1 VSLLVVVALF
11 LVSNFFFL
19 FSYGNAIIA
28 ELLRLAEHIPEPFR
42 LSSTRFSPV
51 IMDFKYFDQEDLCE
65 EKIHGNSDILDLDQE
80 FRDNHLE
87 ILNRFYQVFEGIT
100 KYLNDLK
107 QWLHELDE
115 GFFVHY
121 TLDSVLNNVEGKQL
135 TAEAVYLLGT
145 MLLLLDR
152 KIPGPVRERM
162 LVAVYRY
169 RGIAEVP
176 LIEDV
181 NRLLASSGFLAGQ
194 QGPPPKNYP
203 ESYFARAKLSPGL
216 INSIIG
222 RLRMDDIYN
231 QVVAWP
237 IPEHRS
243 TALATQAA
251 MIYVLLYF
259 APKILAGERAVMR
272 EVVDKHFADNWIIS
286 MYLGYTVD
294 LSVVWAKFPAAIK
307 ALEPTLEDDNVI
319 KLASTNNKKI
329 PELIKELDHLL
340 TEGVVTEDFVLDK
353 TQKCL
358 NVLRHCNHT
367 LRWVTLHA
375 TCQVPRLQAMIVNG
389 FSKDLALELL
399 LKTAQFESRLKTMFD
414 KLLQEKQKRWDI
426 ALEDS
431 AVRMED
437 LSNYFSGNAPLVRC
451 KPNEQLQKWFA
462 SISQKVRELDYSDE
476 VMAGR
481 KIQQLIHALSE
492 VEQFEEVDTQAQ
504 VKQFLEETRQ
514 QLWNMVRIVNIL
526 EDRVVELF
534 IISDTSY
541 IWQIID
547 SFVPLMQGLIQRDP
561 RNVLLLRSTFIKLA
575 SLLQQTCVRINEIPD
590 NPDLFS
596 VSAFYSGQ
604 LVTFVRRV
612 LDIVPRSMF
621 EKMKG
626 IIQIQTTSLLELP
639 PRVEKENIV
648 QTAAPG
654 PRYKLSSLTNDV
666 AVFTQGMLSMDKT
679 LFGIIQVDPKNLLED
694 GIRKELVRNITL
706 AMDSILKFP
715 SGRIE
720 AFESVLEELAKV
732 LLGYKRSFEY
742 ISDYVTVY
750 GLKIW
755 QEEFSRIINFF
766 VEQECAV
773 YLHQEIYF
781 WQSQYWN
788 DHIPI
793 PLLDG
798 SSGASAGRRGRRDK
812 KKEEASSAGTKNF
825 VGRLA
830 MALLTHV
837 DFRTSIYL
845 DSYSAWYSPEG
856 RELVGIRTF
865 SLLLRSVGVFGLHG
879 IDRLLSFVMVD
890 LLQRFAKKVGPMLD
904 DDIEREK
911 ARLKAGGKGM
921 PVWQHLEQIGKVLNP
936 ASVIPQ
942 GGARLYDDMIRRTE
956 SLYPMLLQLVGRLG
970 QAQLVRKQI
979 TNALHFSVRLESG
992 LLSSALDAANQAVL
1006 ADVQAHYA
1014 DPAESPYPPPD
1025 NPLIADLSRYLELSG
1040 VNDPLLKIYVATDL
1054 RTKNLPLLL
1063 ALFVFSQLNNF
1074 KHDPVLR
1081 QLVHKSKK
1089 KDFYD
1094 FAPFVVGVLTLL
1106 KQFHSLHVQA
1116 FLGYLGQYVR
1126 VLMNSM
1132 DRSEQAAKKNLNE
1145 YPEAVVNCLVFLEEF
1160 CNYGAMQRRVVE
1172 QYLPSWALDC
1182 FKKELRK

>member
-1 VSLLVVVALF
+1 M
-11 LVSNFFFL
+11 
-19 FSYGNAIIA
+19 
-28 ELLRLAEHIPEPFR
+28 R
-42 LSSTRFSPV
+42 
-51 IMDFKYFDQEDLCE
+51 
-65 EKIHGNSDILDLDQE
+65 
-80 FRDNHLE
+80 
-87 ILNRFYQVFEGIT
+87 
-100 KYLNDLK
+100 YLNDLK

-121 TLDSVLNNVEGKQL
+121 TLDSVLNNTEGKQL

-169 RGIAEVP
+169 RGPAEVP

-181 NRLLASSGFLAGQ
+181 CKLLASSGYLSGQ
-194 QGPPPKNYP
+194 QGPPPKDYP
-203 ESYFARAKLSPGL
+203 EAFFARAKLKPSL
-216 INSIIG
+216 INSILG

-231 QVVAWP
+231 VVAAWP

-243 TALATQAA
+243 TALSTQAA

-259 APKILAGERAVMR
+259 APSILSEERAIMR
-272 EVVDKHFADNWIIS
+272 EVVDKHFADNWVIS

-294 LSVVWAKFPAAIK
+294 LSVAWQKFPAAIK
-307 ALEPTLEDDNVI
+307 ALEPTLEDDNVV
-319 KLASTNNKKI
+319 KLSGMNNRRVG
-329 PELIKELDHLL
+329 ELIKELDHLL
-340 TEGVVTEDFVLDK
+340 TEGVVTEDYVLDH

-358 NVLRHCNHT
+358 NVLRHANHT
-367 LRWVTLHA
+367 VRWLTLHMTA
-375 TCQVPRLQAMIVNG
+375 GVPRLQALVKTG
-389 FSKDLALELL
+389 FSKDAVLELL
-399 LKTAQFESRLKTMFD
+399 LKTAQFEARLKSMFE
-414 KLLQEKQKRWDI
+414 KLLQEKQKRWDA

-451 KPNEQLQKWFA
+451 AANPQLQKWFA
-462 SISQKVRELDYSDE
+462 SISQKVRELSYNDS

-547 SFVPLMQGLIQRDP
+547 QYVPLMQSLIQRNP

-604 LVTFVRRV
+604 LVKFVRRV

-626 IIQIQTTSLLELP
+626 IIQLQTTKLLELP
-639 PRVEKENIV
+639 PRIEKERV
-648 QTAAPG
+648 AEVAAWDA
-654 PRYKLSSLTNDV
+654 RFKLSSLTNDV

-694 GIRKELVRNITL
+694 GIRKELVRNITMS
-706 AMDSILKFP
+706 MDAILRFP
-715 SGRIE
+715 PGARIE
-720 AFESVLEELAKV
+720 VFESVLEELAKV
-732 LLGYKRSFEY
+732 LSGYKRSFEY
-742 ISDYVTVY
+742 MSDYVTVY

-773 YLHQEIYF
+773 YLHQDIYF

-793 PLLDG
+793 PLLDEPQAGTTAASGKG
-798 SSGASAGRRGRRDK
+798 SFRKKNAGGD
-812 KKEEASSAGTKNF
+812 SSEGTKNF

-837 DFRTSIYL
+837 DFRNSIYL
-845 DSYSAWYSPEG
+845 DSYSSWYSPEG

-879 IDRLLSFVMVD
+879 IDRLLCFVMVD
-890 LLQRFAKKVGPMLD
+890 LLQRFVKKISPMLD
-904 DDIEREK
+904 DDVEREK

-921 PVWQHLEQIGKVLNP
+921 PVWQHLDQIAASLTPTSVLP
-936 ASVIPQ
+936 T
-942 GGARLYDDMIRRTE
+942 GGARMYEDITRRTE
-956 SLYPMLLQLVGRLG
+956 GLYPMLLQLVGRLG

-979 TNALHFSVRLESG
+979 SNALHFSVRLDSG

-1014 DPAESPYPPPD
+1014 NPAEHPYPPPD
-1025 NPLIADLSRYLELSG
+1025 NTLISDLSRYLELSG
-1040 VNDPLLKIYVATDL
+1040 VTDPLTKIYLASDL
-1054 RTKNLPLLL
+1054 RSKHLPLLL
-1063 ALFVFSQLNNF
+1063 ALFVFSQLSQF
-1074 KHDPVLR
+1074 QYDATLE
-1081 QLVHKSKK
+1081 QLVHKNKK
-1089 KDFYD
+1089 KGFYD
-1094 FAPFVVGVLTLL
+1094 FTPFVVGCVTLL
-1106 KQFHSLHVQA
+1106 KQFHSLHTQK
-1116 FLGYLGQYVR
+1116 FLGYLGQYIR
-1126 VLMNSM
+1126 VLVSSM
-1132 DRSEQAAKKNLNE
+1132 DRSEQAQKKVKVLTE

-1160 CNYGAMQRRVVE
+1160 CNYARMQRRVAE
-1172 QYLPSWALDC
+1172 QYLPAWVLDT
-1182 FKKELRK
+1182 FTKKVPT